1 MIAKLVEFGVYEAP
15 VAASAE
21 IGQRYGAAL
30 QAVILGK
37 QTPKEAMNE
46 IAADYQ
52 KELDALS
59 K

>member
-1 MIAKLVEFGVYEAP
+1 
-15 VAASAE
+15 VATSAE

-30 QAVILGK
+30 QAIILGK
-37 QTPKEAMNE
+37 QSPKEAMNE